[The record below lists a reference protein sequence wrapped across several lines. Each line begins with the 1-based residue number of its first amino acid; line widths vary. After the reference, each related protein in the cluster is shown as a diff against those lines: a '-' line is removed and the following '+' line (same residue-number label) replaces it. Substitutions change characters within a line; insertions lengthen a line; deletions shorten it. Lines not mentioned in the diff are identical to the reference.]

1 MANGRDPTSG
11 RGPAQAHPP
20 ARPVGGRVA
29 PRYRSG
35 MAASR
40 LSPADLSRDLAGVAR
55 DLPAWRRGEPDEAA
69 RETLEY
75 GVTEVFR
82 RTPTVWAWTGR
93 TALGEPAVALPV
105 TAAQAI
111 AFESA
116 NHGDVLARALGAA
129 ADAGADPAAL
139 RLEEWRGLACVA
151 APGMDAELLA
161 LLFGEAWG
169 DGRRVSVA
177 ELPGEVVLGGPP
189 LLLTPPRRAASA
201 GLQGLAH
208 ELAVHPA
215 RVVLTLL
222 AREQP
227 IGGPYPPEL
236 AHSLREWGCVG
247 ERAPI
252 AEVPPS
258 LAIEDDPCPRRRHA
272 RTVLQRM
279 LRMGKVGPGY
289 HTEIDHF
296 RRGAPAHEGRQAL
309 DVAEALVRAGLLGEK
324 PSVGQRH
331 IYLER
336 RALPEIHALIDRGE
350 TGDPVLSRV
359 WTAPAPGA
367 AGASTAPPT
376 APSR

>member
-1 MANGRDPTSG
+1 MT
-11 RGPAQAHPP
+11 
-20 ARPVGGRVA
+20 
-29 PRYRSG
+29 
-35 MAASR
+35 ASR
-40 LSPADLSRDLAGVAR
+40 LFPADLARDLAQVAR
-55 DLPAWRRGEPDEAA
+55 SLPAWRRGEPDEAA

-82 RTPTVWAWTGR
+82 RAPTVWAWTGR

-105 TAAQAI
+105 TAAQVI

-116 NHGDVLARALGAA
+116 PHADVLVRALGAA
-129 ADAGADPAAL
+129 VEAGAEPAAL
-139 RLEEWRGLACVA
+139 RLEEWRGLACAA
-151 APGMDAELLA
+151 APGMDAELLG
-161 LLFGEAWG
+161 LLLGEAWG

-177 ELPGEVVLGGPP
+177 ELPPEVVLGGPP
-189 LLLTPPRRAASA
+189 LLLTPPRAAA
-201 GLQGLAH
+201 GGLPGLARD
-208 ELAVHPA
+208 LAVHPV

-252 AEVPPS
+252 AEPPPS

-272 RTVLQRM
+272 RMVLQRM

-289 HTEIDHF
+289 HTEFDHF
-296 RRGAPAHEGRQAL
+296 RRGAPVHEGRQAL

-350 TGDPVLSRV
+350 TRDPVLARL
-359 WTAPAPGA
+359 WTAPAPGEA
-367 AGASTAPPT
+367 ASTAPPT

>member
-1 MANGRDPTSG
+1 
-11 RGPAQAHPP
+11 
-20 ARPVGGRVA
+20 
-29 PRYRSG
+29 

-40 LSPADLSRDLAGVAR
+40 LSPSDLSRDLAEVAR
-55 DLPAWRRGEPDEAA
+55 GLPAWQRGDPDEAA
-69 RETLEY
+69 RETLGY
-75 GVTEVFR
+75 GATEVYR
-82 RTPTVWAWTGR
+82 RMPTVWAWTGR

-111 AFESA
+111 AFESPTHA
-116 NHGDVLARALGAA
+116 DVLVRALGAA
-129 ADAGADPAAL
+129 AEAGGQPTAL
-139 RLEEWRGLACVA
+139 RLEEWRGMACVV
-151 APGMDAELLA
+151 APGMDSELLA
-161 LLFGEAWG
+161 LLLADAWD

-177 ELPGEVVLGGPP
+177 ELPGAVVLGGPP
-189 LLLTPPRRAASA
+189 LLLTPPLRAAKD
-201 GLQGLAH
+201 GLPALAH
-208 ELAVHPA
+208 ELAVHPV

-222 AREQP
+222 AHEQP
-227 IGGPYPPEL
+227 IDGAFPPEL

-252 AEVPPS
+252 AEAPPS

-350 TGDPVLSRV
+350 TRDPVLARV
-359 WTAPAPGA
+359 WTAAAPGA